1 MNLSGLTCTPREPD
15 LSSSYTSAYLR
26 LPAQLGAYHLTDR
39 LGAGG
44 MGVVYR
50 GSAPG
55 GTEVAVKVIRE
66 AVTSEEETQR
76 RFLRE
81 ARAAARL
88 DHPNIAQ
95 LWDFGRHDGLN
106 YLVMEL
112 VPGQQLS
119 SWRKSPPPGE
129 HLLPVCFQILDAL
142 AYAHARG
149 VVHRD
154 LKPENIMIF
163 GADGEVPRIK
173 LMDFGVAH
181 LRHDAPASEAEE
193 EAGFV
198 GTPAYMSPEQ
208 ARRAAAVTPASDLYS
223 LGIMLHEM
231 LAGYLP
237 FRERSVAAT
246 LLAQIHAQP
255 PLLAIRPG
263 FSVAGP
269 LKVTIERLLQKRPT
283 DRFMFAADVSAVL
296 AQCTI
301 VGKAEPVVAPELPPP
316 APLPQAPPLSAPPV
330 SEEEEEIH
338 FTLQVSHFGTL
349 ADSAPTAAPAG
360 EQAPAL
366 SAFQP
371 PEPPPLPDPIA
382 ALFARAWQEPTETL
396 PLMLSEPSRSVFAL
410 REPALVG
417 RLGELARIKTLA
429 AAACRKQRGAAGL
442 LIGEAGMGKSRLL
455 RVAREAL
462 EQSGAMQVWSLAA
475 EPHESSGRAALVAAF
490 TTALGLHATQ
500 PSDWLDHLCDL
511 FPERDRHA
519 WNANQLLRLLDGAGT
534 AGNDTAWDEAEEFRI
549 VAWVLRKAAVHRP
562 VCLAIDDLHLR
573 DGYLPRL
580 LSYLLREHREGAPW
594 FFLATLDLERMM
606 DGESWLPALQAFS
619 SRGLLDLVRLRPLT
633 EDETRRWA
641 QASLPGQA
649 AFAQTVAQRGEGNPR
664 IIASLILHQLDQRA
678 GAEQPFHLPD
688 ELALLLRERIARL
701 EQRGRLSPEALALGE
716 LIAVFG
722 EPLAFD
728 LLVVDHRA
736 EWESRPSGA
745 LSLAEALGE
754 LLDCELLQEPEPDLF
769 RFDSRALASFFLQ
782 RAEPQLRQLHAR
794 AARAKLQHFGADQP
808 TRAAELANHLLAAD
822 QLEAAVRQLLLAA
835 RHQARARN
843 FSRVRSLAEQAL
855 AAIEAIDAADLT
867 QAESWRIAASSLLL
881 ESLVQTGEH
890 AAARALGRQL
900 IPQAGD
906 GTELQRRALR
916 TLATSALQSSAP
928 REARTLLE
936 LCLGSADRAGDEE
949 GRIHILLSLGGLELH
964 ESQLEAARD
973 WLAQAIVQAQHFN
986 HLLPRVLL
994 EAARAARLAD
1004 DWDEVEAAAGEAERR
1019 AREGGDPVAVAA
1031 AQTLLAERELELG
1044 ELHRAEALLGAAAEG
1059 FAATGSRQSAAEVI
1073 SLQAHLAAARNNP
1086 ADAFLL
1092 HANAEAAF
1100 AAIGNRSAAAIE
1112 RAEQALLAA
1121 MERNWPL
1128 ASQLA
1133 ASALHEDAEQ
1143 RIDHHRFVRLMGEL
1157 ALLAIDAQQEALA
1170 AALLMPTYQKLQ
1182 RIGLLPILQPITR
1195 AISDRVATTSAPEP
1209 SP

>member
-1 MNLSGLTCTPREPD
+1 MPREPA

-26 LPAQLGAYHLTDR
+26 LPAQLGAYQLTDR

-95 LWDFGRHDGLN
+95 LWDFGRAEGLN
-106 YLVMEL
+106 FLVMEL

-149 VVHRD
+149 VIHRD

-163 GADGEVPRIK
+163 GAEGELPRIK

-181 LRHDAPASEAEE
+181 LRHDVVDAVASD

-208 ARRAAAVTPASDLYS
+208 ARRAAAVTPASDLYA

-255 PLLAIRPG
+255 PALVIRPG
-263 FSVAGP
+263 LAVAGP

-283 DRFMFAADVSAVL
+283 DRFMYAADLSAVL

-301 VGKAEPVVAPELPPP
+301 VGKAEPVVAPDAPPALPLPPP
-316 APLPQAPPLSAPPV
+316 LAPAQA
-330 SEEEEEIH
+330 SEEQEEEIH

-349 ADSAPTAAPAG
+349 AESAPAAPSAD
-360 EQAPAL
+360 EQ
-366 SAFQP
+366 
-371 PEPPPLPDPIA
+371 PEPVLTLAVPLASPPLPDPIA
-382 ALFARAWQEPTETL
+382 AIFARAWQEPQGAL
-396 PLMLSEPSRSVFAL
+396 PLMPSEPSRSVFAL
-410 REPALVG
+410 RETPLVG

-442 LIGEAGMGKSRLL
+442 LLGEAGMGKSSLL
-455 RVAREAL
+455 RAAREAL
-462 EQSGAMQVWSLAA
+462 EQSGAMQVWSLAS
-475 EPHESSGRAALVAAF
+475 EPHETSGRAALVAAL
-490 TTALGLHATQ
+490 TTALGLHTTQ
-500 PSDWLDHLCDL
+500 PSDWLDHLCVL

-519 WNANQLLRLLDGAGT
+519 WNANQLLRLLDGDAET
-534 AGNDTAWDEAEEFRI
+534 ANDTPWNEPEEFHI

-594 FFLATLDLERMM
+594 FFLATLDHERMPE
-606 DGESWLPALQAFS
+606 GESWLPALQAFS

-633 EDETRRWA
+633 EDEARRWA
-641 QASLPGQA
+641 QTSLPGQA
-649 AFAQTVAQRGEGNPR
+649 AFAQNVALRGEGNPR
-664 IIASLILHQLDQRA
+664 IIASLILHQLDRS
-678 GAEQPFHLPD
+678 GSAEPTANLPD
-688 ELALLLRERIARL
+688 ELTLLLHDRIAHL
-701 EQRGRLSPEALALGE
+701 EQRGRLSPESLALAE

-722 EPLAFD
+722 EPLPFD

-736 EWESRPSGA
+736 ERDARQAGA
-745 LSLAEALGE
+745 LSLAEAIGE
-754 LLDCELLQEPEPDLF
+754 LLDCQLLQEPKLDLF
-769 RFDSRALASFFLQ
+769 RFDSRALAALFLQ
-782 RAEPQLRQLHAR
+782 RALPHHAALHAR
-794 AARAKLQHFGADQP
+794 AARAKLEHFGADQP
-808 TRAAELANHLLAAD
+808 ARAAELAYHLLAAG
-822 QLEAAVRQLLLAA
+822 QHEAAVRQLLLAA

-843 FSRVRSLAEQAL
+843 FARVRILTEQAL
-855 AAIEAIDAADLT
+855 DAINALDASDIAEAEGWRVAANA
-867 QAESWRIAASSLLL
+867 LLL

-890 AAARALGRQL
+890 AAARELGRRL

-916 TLATSALQSSAP
+916 ILATSALQSSSP

-936 LCLGSADRAGDEE
+936 LCLASAERAGDEE

-964 ESQLEAARD
+964 ESRLDASRD
-973 WLAQAIVQAQHFN
+973 WLAQAIVQAQQFD

-1004 DWDEVEAAAGEAERR
+1004 DWDEVEAAASEAERR
-1019 AREGGDPVAVAA
+1019 ARDAADPVAVAT

-1044 ELHRAEALLGAAAEG
+1044 ELHRAEALLDAAAEA
-1059 FAATGSRQSAAEVI
+1059 FAATGSRQAAAEVVA
-1073 SLQAHLAAARNNP
+1073 LQAQLATARNNP
-1086 ADAFLL
+1086 AEAFLL

-1121 MERNWPL
+1121 REHNWPL

-1143 RIDHHRFVRLMGEL
+1143 RIDHHRFVRIMGEL

-1170 AALLMPTYQKLQ
+1170 AALLMPIYQKLQ
-1182 RIGLLPILQPITR
+1182 RIGLLPVLQPMTL
-1195 AISDRVATTSAPEP
+1195 AISRRVAASSEEEP
-1209 SP
+1209 RP

>member
-1 MNLSGLTCTPREPD
+1 MNLSDLTCVLREPD
-15 LSSSYTSAYLR
+15 LSLSYTSAYLR
-26 LPAQLGAYHLTDR
+26 LPVQLGAYLLTDR

-66 AVTSEEETQR
+66 AVTSEEQTQR

-95 LWDFGRHDGLN
+95 LWDFGRADGLN

-149 VVHRD
+149 VVHCD
-154 LKPENIMIF
+154 LKPENILIF
-163 GADGEVPRIK
+163 GADGEAPRIK

-208 ARRAAAVTPASDLYS
+208 ARRATAVTPASDLYS

-255 PLLAIRPG
+255 PALAIRPG
-263 FSVAGP
+263 LSVAGP

-296 AQCTI
+296 AQCTV
-301 VGKAEPVVAPELPPP
+301 VGRSEPVVAPDAPPAMPLPP
-316 APLPQAPPLSAPPV
+316 APPLAAAPMGD
-330 SEEEEEIH
+330 EEEEIH
-338 FTLQVSHFGTL
+338 FTLQVSHFGTF
-349 ADSAPTAAPAG
+349 AESAPDSAPAG

-366 SAFQP
+366 PSAKAH
-371 PEPPPLPDPIA
+371 EPAPLPDPIA
-382 ALFARAWQEPTETL
+382 AIFARAWQEPQAAL
-396 PLMLSEPSRSVFAL
+396 PLMLSEPSRSVSAL
-410 REPALVG
+410 REPPLVG

-429 AAACRKQRGAAGL
+429 AAACRKQRGSAGL
-442 LIGEAGMGKSRLL
+442 LLGEAGMGKSRLL
-455 RVAREAL
+455 RAAREAL

-475 EPHESSGRAALVAAF
+475 EPHECSGRAALLA
-490 TTALGLHATQ
+490 TLTSTLGLHTTQ
-500 PSDWLDHLCDL
+500 PSNWLDHLCDL
-511 FPERDRHA
+511 FPERDCHA
-519 WNANQLLRLLDGAGT
+519 WNANQLVRLLESGT
-534 AGNDTAWDEAEEFRI
+534 DAETGIPSSEAEEFRI
-549 VAWVLRKAAVHRP
+549 VAWVLRKAAAHRP
-562 VCLAIDDLHLR
+562 VCLAVDDLHLR

-594 FFLATLDLERMM
+594 FFLATLDHERL
-606 DGESWLPALQAFS
+606 DDADEWFPTLQAFS

-633 EDETRRWA
+633 ADEARRWA
-641 QASLPGQA
+641 QESLPGQP

-664 IIASLILHQLDQRA
+664 IIASLILHQRDQSA
-678 GAEQPFHLPD
+678 GAQQPCNLPD
-688 ELALLLRERIARL
+688 ELTLLLRDRIARL
-701 EQRGRLSPEALALGE
+701 RERGRLSPEALALAE

-728 LLVVDHRA
+728 LLVIDHRA
-736 EWESRPSGA
+736 ERETRSPDA

-754 LLDCELLQEPEPDLF
+754 LLDCELLQELEPDLF
-769 RFDSRALASFFLQ
+769 RFDSRALAALFLQ
-782 RAEPQLRQLHAR
+782 RAEPQLRLLHAR
-794 AARAKLQHFGADQP
+794 AARAKLEHFGADQP
-808 TRAAELANHLLAAD
+808 ARAAELAHHLLAAD
-822 QLEAAVRQLLLAA
+822 QHKAALRQLLLAA

-855 AAIEAIDAADLT
+855 AAIEAIDDADLT
-867 QAESWRIAASSLLL
+867 QAESWRVAASSLLL

-890 AAARALGRQL
+890 TAARALGRQL

-916 TLATSALQSSAP
+916 TLATSALQSCAP

-936 LCLGSADRAGDEE
+936 LCLRSADRAGDEE

-1031 AQTLLAERELELG
+1031 AQTLLAERELERG

-1073 SLQAHLAAARNNP
+1073 ALQAHLAAAWNNP

-1092 HANAEAAF
+1092 HANAETAF
-1100 AAIGNRSAAAIE
+1100 SAIGNRSAAAIE

-1121 MERNWPL
+1121 VEHNWQL

-1157 ALLAIDAQQEALA
+1157 ALLAIDAGQEALA
-1170 AALLMPTYQKLQ
+1170 AALLMPTYQKLK
-1182 RIGLLPILQPITR
+1182 RIGLLPILQPIMR
-1195 AISDRVATTSAPEP
+1195 AISERLSATSADEP
-1209 SP
+1209 NP

>member
-1 MNLSGLTCTPREPD
+1 MNLSGLTSTPREPD
-15 LSSSYTSAYLR
+15 LSQSYASAYLR

-95 LWDFGRHDGLN
+95 LWDFGRADGLN

-296 AQCTI
+296 AQCTV
-301 VGKAEPVVAPELPPP
+301 VGKAESVVAPDAPP
-316 APLPQAPPLSAPPV
+316 AVPAPPIAAAPLSN
-330 SEEEEEIH
+330 EEEEIH

-349 ADSAPTAAPAG
+349 AESEPAAPTAG
-360 EQAPAL
+360 EQEPAAPTARQL
-366 SAFQP
+366 
-371 PEPPPLPDPIA
+371 EPAPLPDPIA
-382 ALFARAWQEPTETL
+382 AIFARAWQEPQASL
-396 PLMLSEPSRSVFAL
+396 PLMLSEPSRSVSAL
-410 REPALVG
+410 REPPLIG
-417 RLGELARIKTLA
+417 RVGELARIKTLA

-442 LIGEAGMGKSRLL
+442 LVGEAGMGKSRLL
-455 RVAREAL
+455 RAAREAL

-475 EPHESSGRAALVAAF
+475 EPHERSGRAALLATLTSAI
-490 TTALGLHATQ
+490 GLHTTQ
-500 PSDWLDHLCDL
+500 TSDWLDHLCDL

-519 WNANQLLRLLDGAGT
+519 WNANQLVRLLASDTEAET
-534 AGNDTAWDEAEEFRI
+534 AIPSSEAEEFRI
-549 VAWVLRKAAVHRP
+549 VAWVLRKAAAHRP
-562 VCLAIDDLHLR
+562 VCLAVDDLHLR

-594 FFLATLDLERMM
+594 FFLATLDHERLNET
-606 DGESWLPALQAFS
+606 DEWLPTLQAFS

-633 EDETRRWA
+633 PDEARRWTQEA
-641 QASLPGQA
+641 LPGQP

-664 IIASLILHQLDQRA
+664 IIASLILHQRDQGE
-678 GAEQPFHLPD
+678 GAQQPSNLPD
-688 ELALLLRERIARL
+688 ELTLLLRDRIAHL
-701 EQRGRLSPEALALGE
+701 GQRGRLSLEALALAE

-722 EPLAFD
+722 EPIPFE

-736 EWESRPSGA
+736 ERESRPADA
-745 LSLAEALGE
+745 LSLAEAIGE

-769 RFDSRALASFFLQ
+769 RFDARALAALFLQ
-782 RAEPQLRQLHAR
+782 RAEPQLRALHTR
-794 AARAKLQHFGADQP
+794 AARAKIELFGADQP
-808 TRAAELANHLLAAD
+808 ARAAELAHHLLTAE
-822 QLEAAVRQLLLAA
+822 QHEAAVRQLLLAA

-855 AAIEAIDAADLT
+855 GAIEAIDATDLT
-867 QAESWRIAASSLLL
+867 QAESWRVAANALLL

-1031 AQTLLAERELELG
+1031 AQTLLAERAIELG
-1044 ELHRAEALLGAAAEG
+1044 DLHRAEALLGAAAEG
-1059 FAATGSRQSAAEVI
+1059 FAATGSRQFAAEVI
-1073 SLQAHLAAARNNP
+1073 VLQAHLAAARNNR

-1092 HANAEAAF
+1092 HATAEAAF
-1100 AAIGNRSAAAIE
+1100 TALGNRSAAAIA

-1121 MERNWPL
+1121 FEHNWTL

-1157 ALLAIDAQQEALA
+1157 ALLAIDAGQEALA

-1195 AISDRVATTSAPEP
+1195 AISDRVATTSTAEP

>member
-1 MNLSGLTCTPREPD
+1 MAD
-15 LSSSYTSAYLR
+15 
-26 LPAQLGAYHLTDR
+26 
-39 LGAGG
+39 
-44 MGVVYR
+44 
-50 GSAPG
+50 
-55 GTEVAVKVIRE
+55 E
-66 AVTSEEETQR
+66 AS
-76 RFLRE
+76 
-81 ARAAARL
+81 
-88 DHPNIAQ
+88 D
-95 LWDFGRHDGLN
+95 
-106 YLVMEL
+106 
-112 VPGQQLS
+112 
-119 SWRKSPPPGE
+119 
-129 HLLPVCFQILDAL
+129 
-142 AYAHARG
+142 
-149 VVHRD
+149 
-154 LKPENIMIF
+154 
-163 GADGEVPRIK
+163 
-173 LMDFGVAH
+173 
-181 LRHDAPASEAEE
+181 

-208 ARRAAAVTPASDLYS
+208 ARRAAAVTPASDLYA

-255 PLLAIRPG
+255 PALVIRPG
-263 FSVAGP
+263 LAVAGP

-283 DRFMFAADVSAVL
+283 DRFMYAADVSAVL

-301 VGKAEPVVAPELPPP
+301 VGKAEPVAAPELPPP
-316 APLPQAPPLSAPPV
+316 APLPPAPPLAAAPV
-330 SEEEEEIH
+330 SEEEEDIH

-349 ADSAPTAAPAG
+349 AESAPSAAPAG
-360 EQAPAL
+360 EQAPAP
-366 SAFQP
+366 SGFQP
-371 PEPPPLPDPIA
+371 PAQVPLPDPIA
-382 ALFARAWQEPTETL
+382 ALFARAWQDPTETL
-396 PLMLSEPSRSVFAL
+396 PLMLSEPSRSVSAL
-410 REPALVG
+410 REPPLVG
-417 RLGELARIKTLA
+417 RVGELARIKTLA

-442 LIGEAGMGKSRLL
+442 LVGEAGMGKSRLL

-462 EQSGAMQVWSLAA
+462 EQSGAMQVWNLAA
-475 EPHESSGRAALVAAF
+475 EPHESSGRAALVAAL
-490 TTALGLHATQ
+490 TTALGLQATQ

-519 WNANQLLRLLDGAGT
+519 WNANQLLRLLDGAG
-534 AGNDTAWDEAEEFRI
+534 ASGNDTAWDEAEEFRI

-580 LSYLLREHREGAPW
+580 LSYLLREHREDAPW
-594 FFLATLDLERMM
+594 FFLATLDLERMI

-641 QASLPGQA
+641 QAALPGQA

-664 IIASLILHQLDQRA
+664 IIASLILHQLDQS
-678 GAEQPFHLPD
+678 GAAQQPSKLPD
-688 ELALLLRERIARL
+688 ELSLLLRDRLARL
-701 EQRGRLSPEALALGE
+701 EQRGRLSPESLALAE

-722 EPLAFD
+722 EPLPFD
-728 LLVVDHRA
+728 LLLLDHRA
-736 EWESRPSGA
+736 ESDARPADA

-754 LLDCELLQEPEPDLF
+754 LLDCQLLQEPEPDLF
-769 RFDSRALASFFLQ
+769 RFDARALAALFLQ
-782 RAEPQLRQLHAR
+782 RAEPQLPALHAR
-794 AARAKLQHFGADQP
+794 AARAKLEHFGADQP
-808 TRAAELANHLLAAD
+808 LRAAELASHLLASG
-822 QLEAAVRQLLLAA
+822 QHEAAVRQLLLAA
-835 RHQARARN
+835 RHQARARS
-843 FSRVRSLAEQAL
+843 FVRVRTLAEQAL
-855 AAIEAIDAADLT
+855 AAVDGLESSDLA
-867 QAESWRIAASSLLL
+867 QAEGWRVAAKALLL

-890 AAARALGRQL
+890 AAARELGRSL

-916 TLATSALQSSAP
+916 TLATSALQSSSP

-936 LCLGSADRAGDEE
+936 LCLASAERAGDEE

-964 ESQLEAARD
+964 ESKLEAARD
-973 WLAQAIVQAQHFN
+973 WLAQAIVQAQQFD

-1004 DWDEVEAAAGEAERR
+1004 DWDEVEAAASEAERR
-1019 AREGGDPVAVAA
+1019 AREGCDPVAVAA
-1031 AQTLLAERELELG
+1031 AQTLLAERELELR
-1044 ELHRAEALLGAAAEG
+1044 ELHRAEALLGAAAEA
-1059 FAATGSRQSAAEVI
+1059 FALTGSRQAAAEVI
-1073 SLQAHLAAARNNP
+1073 ALQAHLAAARDNP

-1092 HANAEAAF
+1092 HANAESAF

-1121 MERNWPL
+1121 REHNWTL

-1133 ASALHEDAEQ
+1133 AAALHEDAEQ

-1157 ALLAIDAQQEALA
+1157 ALLAIDADQEALA

-1182 RIGLLPILQPITR
+1182 RIGLLPILKPIAQ
-1195 AISDRVATTSAPEP
+1195 AISRRVAAASAEEP
-1209 SP
+1209 NP

>member
-1 MNLSGLTCTPREPD
+1 MPREPD

-26 LPAQLGAYHLTDR
+26 LPAQLGTYQLTDR

-95 LWDFGRHDGLN
+95 LWDFGRADGLN

-119 SWRKSPPPGE
+119 SWRKNPPPGE

-149 VVHRD
+149 VIHRD

-163 GADGEVPRIK
+163 GADGELPRIK

-181 LRHDAPASEAEE
+181 LRHDVVDAVASD

-208 ARRAAAVTPASDLYS
+208 ARRAAAVTPASDLYA

-255 PLLAIRPG
+255 PVLVIRPG
-263 FSVAGP
+263 LAVAGP

-283 DRFMFAADVSAVL
+283 DRFMYAADVSAVL

-301 VGKAEPVVAPELPPP
+301 VGKAEPVVAPEVPP
-316 APLPQAPPLSAPPV
+316 ALHPLQAAPLAAAKV
-330 SEEEEEIH
+330 SEEQEEEIH

-349 ADSAPTAAPAG
+349 AESAPAAPPAD
-360 EQAPAL
+360 EQA
-366 SAFQP
+366 
-371 PEPPPLPDPIA
+371 EPVLTLAVPRASPPLPDPIA

-410 REPALVG
+410 RETPLVG

-442 LIGEAGMGKSRLL
+442 LLGEAGMGKSSLL
-455 RVAREAL
+455 RAAREAL
-462 EQSGAMQVWSLAA
+462 EQSGAMQVWSLAS
-475 EPHESSGRAALVAAF
+475 EPHETSGRAALVAAL
-490 TTALGLHATQ
+490 TTALGLHTTQ
-500 PSDWLDHLCDL
+500 PADWFDHLCDL

-519 WNANQLLRLLDGAGT
+519 WNANQLLRLLDGAGER
-534 AGNDTAWDEAEEFRI
+534 ANDTPWNEAEEFHI

-580 LSYLLREHREGAPW
+580 LSYLLREHSEGAPW
-594 FFLATLDLERMM
+594 FFLATLDHERMPE
-606 DGESWLPALQAFS
+606 GESWLPALQAFS

-649 AFAQTVAQRGEGNPR
+649 AFAQTVALRGEGNPR
-664 IIASLILHQLDQRA
+664 IIASLILHQLDRS
-678 GAEQPFHLPD
+678 GSAEPTSSLPD
-688 ELALLLRERIARL
+688 ELSLLLQDRIARL
-701 EQRGRLSPEALALGE
+701 EQRGRLSPESLALAE

-722 EPLAFD
+722 EPLPFD
-728 LLVVDHRA
+728 LLVLDHRA
-736 EWESRPSGA
+736 ESDARQADA

-754 LLDCELLQEPEPDLF
+754 LLDCQLLQEPEPDLF
-769 RFDSRALASFFLQ
+769 RFESRALATLFLQ
-782 RAEPQLRQLHAR
+782 RAEPQLRALHAR
-794 AARAKLQHFGADQP
+794 AARAKLEHFGADQP
-808 TRAAELANHLLAAD
+808 VRAAELANHLLAAG
-822 QLEAAVRQLLLAA
+822 QHEAAVRQLLLAA

-843 FSRVRSLAEQAL
+843 FARVRTLTEQAL
-855 AAIEAIDAADLT
+855 DAIDSIDASDI
-867 QAESWRIAASSLLL
+867 AEAEGWRIAANALLL

-890 AAARALGRQL
+890 AAARELGRSL

-916 TLATSALQSSAP
+916 TLATSALQSSSP

-936 LCLGSADRAGDEE
+936 LCLASAERAGDEE

-964 ESQLEAARD
+964 ESRLEASRD
-973 WLAQAIVQAQHFN
+973 WLAQAIVQAQQFD

-1004 DWDEVEAAAGEAERR
+1004 DWDEVDAAASEAERR
-1019 AREGGDPVAVAA
+1019 ARDAADPVAVAT

-1044 ELHRAEALLGAAAEG
+1044 ELHRAEALLGAAAEA
-1059 FAATGSRQSAAEVI
+1059 FAATGSRQAAAEVVA
-1073 SLQAHLAAARNNP
+1073 LQAHLAAARNNP
-1086 ADAFLL
+1086 AEAFLL
-1092 HANAEAAF
+1092 HANAEGAF

-1112 RAEQALLAA
+1112 RVEQALLAA
-1121 MERNWPL
+1121 REHNWPL

-1143 RIDHHRFVRLMGEL
+1143 RIDHHRFVRIMGEL

-1182 RIGLLPILQPITR
+1182 RIGLLPVLQPMTL
-1195 AISDRVATTSAPEP
+1195 AISRRVTASSEQEP
-1209 SP
+1209 RP

>member
-1 MNLSGLTCTPREPD
+1 MPCEPD
-15 LSSSYTSAYLR
+15 LSSSYTSAYLP
-26 LPAQLGAYHLTDR
+26 LPAQLGAYELTER

-154 LKPENIMIF
+154 LKPENIMVF
-163 GADGEVPRIK
+163 GAHGEVPRIK

-181 LRHDAPASEAEE
+181 LRYDSLADEASE

-208 ARRAAAVTPASDLYS
+208 ARRAAAVTPASDLYA

-255 PLLAIRPG
+255 PALVIRPG
-263 FSVAGP
+263 LAVAGP

-283 DRFMFAADVSAVL
+283 DRFMYAADVSAVL

-301 VGKAEPVVAPELPPP
+301 VGKAEPVAAPELPPP
-316 APLPQAPPLSAPPV
+316 APPPPAPPLAAAPV

-349 ADSAPTAAPAG
+349 AESAPSAAPAG
-360 EQAPAL
+360 EQAPAP
-366 SAFQP
+366 SGFQP
-371 PEPPPLPDPIA
+371 PAQVPLPDPIA

-396 PLMLSEPSRSVFAL
+396 PLMLSEPSRSVSAL
-410 REPALVG
+410 REPPLVG
-417 RLGELARIKTLA
+417 RVGELARIKTLA

-442 LIGEAGMGKSRLL
+442 LVGEAGMGKSRLL

-462 EQSGAMQVWSLAA
+462 EQSGAMQVWNLAA
-475 EPHESSGRAALVAAF
+475 EPHESSGRAALVAAL
-490 TTALGLHATQ
+490 TTALGLQATQ

-519 WNANQLLRLLDGAGT
+519 WNANQLLRLLDGAG
-534 AGNDTAWDEAEEFRI
+534 ASGNDTAWDEAEEFRI

-580 LSYLLREHREGAPW
+580 LSYLLREHREDAPW
-594 FFLATLDLERMM
+594 FFLATLDLERMI

-641 QASLPGQA
+641 QAALPGQA

-664 IIASLILHQLDQRA
+664 IIASLILHQLDQS
-678 GAEQPFHLPD
+678 GAAQQPSKLPD
-688 ELALLLRERIARL
+688 ELSLLLRDRLARL
-701 EQRGRLSPEALALGE
+701 EQRGRLSPESLALAE

-722 EPLAFD
+722 EPLPFD
-728 LLVVDHRA
+728 LLVLDHRA
-736 EWESRPSGA
+736 ESDARPADA

-754 LLDCELLQEPEPDLF
+754 LLDCQLLQEPEPDLF
-769 RFDSRALASFFLQ
+769 RFDSRALAGLFLA
-782 RAEPQLRQLHAR
+782 RAEPQLPALHAR
-794 AARAKLQHFGADQP
+794 AARAKLEHFGADQP
-808 TRAAELANHLLAAD
+808 LRAAELASHLLASG
-822 QLEAAVRQLLLAA
+822 QHEAAVRQLLLAA
-835 RHQARARN
+835 RHQARARS
-843 FSRVRSLAEQAL
+843 FVRVRTLAEQAL
-855 AAIEAIDAADLT
+855 AAVDGLEASDLA
-867 QAESWRIAASSLLL
+867 QAEGWRVAAKALLL

-890 AAARALGRQL
+890 AAARELGRSL

-916 TLATSALQSSAP
+916 TLATSALQSSSP

-936 LCLGSADRAGDEE
+936 LCLASADRAGDEE

-964 ESQLEAARD
+964 ESKLEAARD
-973 WLAQAIVQAQHFN
+973 WLAQAIVQAQQFD

-1004 DWDEVEAAAGEAERR
+1004 DWDEVEAAASEAERR
-1019 AREGGDPVAVAA
+1019 AREGCDPVAVAA

-1044 ELHRAEALLGAAAEG
+1044 ELHRAEALLGAAAEA
-1059 FAATGSRQSAAEVI
+1059 FAVTGSRQAAAEVI
-1073 SLQAHLAAARNNP
+1073 ALQAHLAAARDNP

-1092 HANAEAAF
+1092 HATAESAF

-1121 MERNWPL
+1121 REHNWTL

-1133 ASALHEDAEQ
+1133 AAALHEDAEQ

-1157 ALLAIDAQQEALA
+1157 ALLAIDAEQEALA

-1182 RIGLLPILQPITR
+1182 RIGLLPVLQPMTL
-1195 AISDRVATTSAPEP
+1195 AISRRVAANAGEEP
-1209 SP
+1209 RP

>member
-1 MNLSGLTCTPREPD
+1 MLCEPD
-15 LSSSYTSAYLR
+15 LSSSFTSAYLR
-26 LPAQLGAYHLTDR
+26 LPAQLGAYQLTER

-95 LWDFGRHDGLN
+95 LWDFGRAEGLN
-106 YLVMEL
+106 FLVMEL
-112 VPGQQLS
+112 VPGEQLS

-129 HLLPVCFQILDAL
+129 HILCVCFQILDAL

-149 VVHRD
+149 VIHRD

-163 GADGEVPRIK
+163 GAEGELPRIK

-181 LRHDAPASEAEE
+181 LRHDLLAAEAEE

-208 ARRAAAVTPASDLYS
+208 ARRATAVAPASDLYS

-255 PLLAIRPG
+255 PALAIRPG

-269 LKVTIERLLQKRPT
+269 LRVTIERLLQKRPI

-296 AQCTI
+296 AQCTV
-301 VGKAEPVVAPELPPP
+301 VGKAAPVVAPETPPA
-316 APLPQAPPLSAPPV
+316 APLPQAPPLAAAPV

-349 ADSAPTAAPAG
+349 AESAPAAPSAD
-360 EQAPAL
+360 EQAEPAL
-366 SAFQP
+366 SPAKAL
-371 PEPPPLPDPIA
+371 EPPPLPDPIA
-382 ALFARAWQEPTETL
+382 AIFARAWQETGEPL
-396 PLMLSEPSRSVFAL
+396 PLMLSEPSRSVSAL
-410 REPALVG
+410 REPPLVG
-417 RLGELARIKTLA
+417 RVGELARIKTLA

-442 LIGEAGMGKSRLL
+442 LVGEAGMGKSRLL
-455 RVAREAL
+455 RAAREAL

-475 EPHESSGRAALVAAF
+475 EPHETSGRAALLA
-490 TTALGLHATQ
+490 TLTSALGLHAMP
-500 PSDWLDHLCDL
+500 PSDWLDHLCEL

-519 WNANQLLRLLDGAGT
+519 WNANQLLRLLDAQTDAENGT
-534 AGNDTAWDEAEEFRI
+534 PLNEAEEFRI

-562 VCLAIDDLHLR
+562 VCLAVDDLHLR

-580 LSYLLREHREGAPW
+580 LSYLLRDHREGAPW
-594 FFLATLDLERMM
+594 FFLATLDHERMNAS
-606 DGESWLPALQAFS
+606 DEWLPTLQAFS

-633 EDETRRWA
+633 EDEARRWA
-641 QASLPGQA
+641 QESLPGQA
-649 AFAQTVAQRGEGNPR
+649 AFAHTVAQRGEGNPR
-664 IIASLILHQLDQRA
+664 IIASLILHQRDQSA
-678 GAEQPFHLPD
+678 GSEQQANLPD
-688 ELALLLRERIARL
+688 ELTLLLRDRIARL
-701 EQRGRLSPEALALGE
+701 EERGRLSPEAIALGE

-722 EPLAFD
+722 EPLPFD
-728 LLVVDHRA
+728 LLVADHHAMRDRR
-736 EWESRPSGA
+736 SPDA

-754 LLDCELLQEPEPDLF
+754 LLDCQLLQEPEPDLF
-769 RFDSRALASFFLQ
+769 RFDSRALAALFLQ
-782 RAEPQLRQLHAR
+782 RAETQLRALHAR
-794 AARAKLQHFGADQP
+794 AARAKLDHFGAVQP
-808 TRAAELANHLLAAD
+808 ARAAELASHLLAAG
-822 QLEAAVRQLLLAA
+822 QHEAAVRQLLLAA
-835 RHQARARN
+835 RHQARTRN
-843 FSRVRSLAEQAL
+843 FARVRIIAEQTL
-855 AAIEAIDAADLT
+855 SAIDAISDADLT
-867 QAESWRIAASSLLL
+867 QSESWRVAANALLL

-936 LCLGSADRAGDEE
+936 LCLASAERAGDEE

-964 ESQLEAARD
+964 ESQLDAARD
-973 WLAQAIVQAQHFN
+973 WLAQAIVQAQQFD

-1004 DWDEVEAAAGEAERR
+1004 DWDEVEAAASEAARR
-1019 AREGGDPVAVAA
+1019 ARDAADPVAVAT
-1031 AQTLLAERELELG
+1031 AQTLLAERELALG
-1044 ELHRAEALLGAAAEG
+1044 ELHRAEALLGAAAEA
-1059 FAATGSRQSAAEVI
+1059 FATTGSRQAAAEVVA
-1073 SLQAHLAAARNNP
+1073 LQAHLAAARNNP

-1121 MERNWPL
+1121 REDNWTL

-1143 RIDHHRFVRLMGEL
+1143 RIDHHRFVHLMGEL

-1182 RIGLLPILQPITR
+1182 RIGLLPVLQPITL
-1195 AISDRVATTSAPEP
+1195 AISRRVAANAEEEP
-1209 SP
+1209 NP

>member
-1 MNLSGLTCTPREPD
+1 MPHEPD

-26 LPAQLGAYHLTDR
+26 LPAQLGAYELTER

-66 AVTSEEETQR
+66 AVTNEEETQR

-95 LWDFGRHDGLN
+95 LWDFGRAEGLN

-149 VVHRD
+149 VIHRD

-163 GADGEVPRIK
+163 GAEGELPRIK

-208 ARRAAAVTPASDLYS
+208 ARRAAAVTPASDLYA

-255 PLLAIRPG
+255 PALAIRPG
-263 FSVAGP
+263 LAVAGP

-283 DRFMFAADVSAVL
+283 DRFMYAADVSAVL

-301 VGKAEPVVAPELPPP
+301 VGQPEPVVAPELPPA
-316 APLPQAPPLSAPPV
+316 APLPPAPPLAAAPV
-330 SEEEEEIH
+330 SAAEEIH

-349 ADSAPTAAPAG
+349 AESAPAAPSADG
-360 EQAPAL
+360 QAEPAL
-366 SAFQP
+366 SPTNA

-382 ALFARAWQEPTETL
+382 ALFARAWQEPAETL

-410 REPALVG
+410 REPPLVG

-429 AAACRKQRGAAGL
+429 AAACRKQRGAAAL
-442 LIGEAGMGKSRLL
+442 LMGEAGMGKSRLL

-475 EPHESSGRAALVAAF
+475 EPHERSGRAALVAAL

-519 WNANQLLRLLDGAGT
+519 WNANQLLRLLDGAGESRT
-534 AGNDTAWDEAEEFRI
+534 DTAWDEAEEFRI

-580 LSYLLREHREGAPW
+580 LSYLLREHRDGAPW
-594 FFLATLDLERMM
+594 FFLATLDHERVME
-606 DGESWLPALQAFS
+606 GESWMPALQAFS

-641 QASLPGQA
+641 QASLPGQS
-649 AFAQTVAQRGEGNPR
+649 AFAQTVAVRGEGNPR
-664 IIASLILHQLDQRA
+664 IIASLILHQLDR
-678 GAEQPFHLPD
+678 GGSSEPTSNLPD
-688 ELALLLRERIARL
+688 ELTLLLRDRLARL
-701 EQRGRLSPEALALGE
+701 EQRGRLSPESLALAE

-722 EPLAFD
+722 EPLSFD

-736 EWESRPSGA
+736 ERDARPADA

-754 LLDCELLQEPEPDLF
+754 LLDCQLLQEPEPDLF
-769 RFDSRALASFFLQ
+769 RFDSRALAALFLQ
-782 RAEPQLRQLHAR
+782 RAQPELRALHER
-794 AARAKLQHFGADQP
+794 AARAKLEHFGADQP
-808 TRAAELANHLLAAD
+808 LRAAELANHLLAAG
-822 QLEAAVRQLLLAA
+822 QHEAAIRQLLLAA
-835 RHQARARN
+835 RHQARARS
-843 FSRVRSLAEQAL
+843 FARVRALAEQTL
-855 AAIEAIDAADLT
+855 AAIEAIDASDLE
-867 QAESWRIAASSLLL
+867 QAEGWRVAANALLL

-890 AAARALGRQL
+890 AAARELGRSL

-936 LCLGSADRAGDEE
+936 LCLASADRAGDEE

-964 ESQLEAARD
+964 ESKLEAARD
-973 WLAQAIVQAQHFN
+973 WLAQAIVQAQQFD

-994 EAARAARLAD
+994 EAARAARLAG
-1004 DWDEVEAAAGEAERR
+1004 DWDEVEAAASEAERR
-1019 AREGGDPVAVAA
+1019 ARDAEDPVAVAT

-1044 ELHRAEALLGAAAEG
+1044 ELHRAEALLGAAAEA
-1059 FAATGSRQSAAEVI
+1059 FSATGSRQAAAEVVA
-1073 SLQAHLAAARNNP
+1073 LQAHLAVAHDNP
-1086 ADAFLL
+1086 AEAFLL

-1100 AAIGNRSAAAIE
+1100 VAIGNRSAAAIE

-1121 MERNWPL
+1121 REDNWAL

-1133 ASALHEDAEQ
+1133 AAALKEDAEQ

-1170 AALLMPTYQKLQ
+1170 SALLMPTYQKLQ
-1182 RIGLLPILQPITR
+1182 RIGLLPVLQPMML
-1195 AISDRVATTSAPEP
+1195 AISRRVAANAEAEP

>member
-1 MNLSGLTCTPREPD
+1 M
-15 LSSSYTSAYLR
+15 SSSYTSAYLQ
-26 LPAQLGAYHLTDR
+26 LPAQLGAYELTER

-95 LWDFGRHDGLN
+95 LWDFGRADGLN
-106 YLVMEL
+106 FLVMEL

-149 VVHRD
+149 VIHRD
-154 LKPENIMIF
+154 LKPENILIF
-163 GADGEVPRIK
+163 GAEGEVPSIK

-181 LRHDAPASEAEE
+181 LRHGALASEAEE

-208 ARRAAAVTPASDLYS
+208 ARRAAAVTPASDLYA

-255 PLLAIRPG
+255 PVLAIRPG
-263 FSVAGP
+263 LAVAGP

-283 DRFMFAADVSAVL
+283 DRFMYAADVSAVL

-316 APLPQAPPLSAPPV
+316 APLPPAPTRAAAPV
-330 SEEEEEIH
+330 SEEQEEEIH

-349 ADSAPTAAPAG
+349 AESAPAAPSDD
-360 EQAPAL
+360 EQAAPVLTLAVPL
-366 SAFQP
+366 AS
-371 PEPPPLPDPIA
+371 PPLPAPIA
-382 ALFARAWQEPTETL
+382 AIFARAWQEPQEAL
-396 PLMLSEPSRSVFAL
+396 PLMPSEPTRSVFAL
-410 REPALVG
+410 RETPLVG

-442 LIGEAGMGKSRLL
+442 LLGEAGMGKSSLL
-455 RVAREAL
+455 RAAREAL
-462 EQSGAMQVWSLAA
+462 EQSGAMQVWSLAS
-475 EPHESSGRAALVAAF
+475 EQHETSGRAALVAAL
-490 TTALGLHATQ
+490 TTALGLQTTQ
-500 PSDWLDHLCDL
+500 RSDWLDHLCDL

-519 WNANQLLRLLDGAGT
+519 WNANQLLRLLDGAGET
-534 AGNDTAWDEAEEFRI
+534 ENDTAWDEAEEFRI

-594 FFLATLDLERMM
+594 FFLATLDHERMPE
-606 DGESWLPALQAFS
+606 GESWLPALQAFS

-649 AFAQTVAQRGEGNPR
+649 AFAQTVALRGEGNPR
-664 IIASLILHQLDQRA
+664 IIASLILHQLDRS
-678 GAEQPFHLPD
+678 GSAEPTSNLPD
-688 ELALLLRERIARL
+688 ELTLLLRDRIARL
-701 EQRGRLSPEALALGE
+701 EQRGRLSPESLALAE
-716 LIAVFG
+716 LISVFG
-722 EPLAFD
+722 EPLPFD

-736 EWESRPSGA
+736 ERDARQADA

-754 LLDCELLQEPEPDLF
+754 LLDCQLLQEPEPDLF
-769 RFDSRALASFFLQ
+769 RFDSRALATLFLQ
-782 RAEPQLRQLHAR
+782 RAEPQLRALHAR
-794 AARAKLQHFGADQP
+794 AARAKLEHFGADQP
-808 TRAAELANHLLAAD
+808 VRAAELAIHLLAAG
-822 QLEAAVRQLLLAA
+822 QHEAAVRQLLLAA

-843 FSRVRSLAEQAL
+843 FARVRTLTEQAL
-855 AAIEAIDAADLT
+855 DAIDAIDASDT
-867 QAESWRIAASSLLL
+867 AEAEGWRVAANALLL

-890 AAARALGRQL
+890 AAARELGRSL

-916 TLATSALQSSAP
+916 TLATSALQSSSP

-936 LCLGSADRAGDEE
+936 LCLASAERAGDEE
-949 GRIHILLSLGGLELH
+949 GRIHILLALGGLELH
-964 ESQLEAARD
+964 ESRLDASRD
-973 WLAQAIVQAQHFN
+973 WLAQAIVQAQQFD

-1004 DWDEVEAAAGEAERR
+1004 DWDEVEAAASEAERR
-1019 AREGGDPVAVAA
+1019 ARDAADPVAVAT
-1031 AQTLLAERELELG
+1031 AQTLLAEREIELG
-1044 ELHRAEALLGAAAEG
+1044 ELHRAEALLSAAAEA
-1059 FAATGSRQSAAEVI
+1059 FAATGSRQAAAEVMA
-1073 SLQAHLAAARNNP
+1073 LQAHLAAARNNP
-1086 ADAFLL
+1086 AEAFLL

-1121 MERNWPL
+1121 REDNWTL

-1143 RIDHHRFVRLMGEL
+1143 RIDHHRFVRLTGEL

-1182 RIGLLPILQPITR
+1182 RIGLLPVLQPMTL
-1195 AISDRVATTSAPEP
+1195 AISRRVEANSEQEP
-1209 SP
+1209 RP

>member
-1 MNLSGLTCTPREPD
+1 MPHEPD

-26 LPAQLGAYHLTDR
+26 LPAQLGAYQLTER

-95 LWDFGRHDGLN
+95 LWDFGRADGLN

-149 VVHRD
+149 VIHRD

-163 GADGEVPRIK
+163 GAEGELPRIK

-181 LRHDAPASEAEE
+181 LRHDALASEAEE

-208 ARRAAAVTPASDLYS
+208 ARRAAAVTPASDLYA

-255 PLLAIRPG
+255 PVLAIRPG
-263 FSVAGP
+263 LAVAGP

-283 DRFMFAADVSAVL
+283 DRFMYAADVSAVL

-301 VGKAEPVVAPELPPP
+301 VGKAEPVVALELPPP
-316 APLPQAPPLSAPPV
+316 APLPPAPPRAAAPV

-349 ADSAPTAAPAG
+349 AESAPAAPSDD
-360 EQAPAL
+360 EQAEPVL
-366 SAFQP
+366 SPVKA

-410 REPALVG
+410 REPPLVG

-429 AAACRKQRGAAGL
+429 AAACRKQRGAAAL
-442 LIGEAGMGKSRLL
+442 LLGEAGMGKSRLL

-462 EQSGAMQVWSLAA
+462 EQSGAMQVWSIAA
-475 EPHESSGRAALVAAF
+475 EPHESSGRAALVAAL

-500 PSDWLDHLCDL
+500 PSDWLDHFCDL

-519 WNANQLLRLLDGAGT
+519 WNANQLLRFLDGAGET
-534 AGNDTAWDEAEEFRI
+534 ASDTAWDEVEEFRI

-580 LSYLLREHREGAPW
+580 LSYLLREHRDAAPW
-594 FFLATLDLERMM
+594 FFLATLDHERMM
-606 DGESWLPALQAFS
+606 EGESWMPALQAFS

-633 EDETRRWA
+633 EDEARRWA

-649 AFAQTVAQRGEGNPR
+649 AFAQTVALRGDGNPR
-664 IIASLILHQLDQRA
+664 IIASLILHQLDR
-678 GAEQPFHLPD
+678 GGSAEPSSNLPD
-688 ELALLLRERIARL
+688 ELTLLLRDRLARL
-701 EQRGRLSPEALALGE
+701 EQRGRLSPESLALAE
-716 LIAVFG
+716 LISVFG
-722 EPLAFD
+722 EPLPFD

-736 EWESRPSGA
+736 ERDARPADA

-754 LLDCELLQEPEPDLF
+754 LLDCQLLQEPEPDLF
-769 RFDSRALASFFLQ
+769 CFDSRALAALFLQ
-782 RAEPQLRQLHAR
+782 RAEPELRALHAR
-794 AARAKLQHFGADQP
+794 AARAKLEHFGADQP
-808 TRAAELANHLLAAD
+808 LRAAELANHLLAAG
-822 QLEAAVRQLLLAA
+822 QHEAAVRQLLLAA
-835 RHQARARN
+835 RHQARARS
-843 FSRVRSLAEQAL
+843 FARVRALAEQTL
-855 AAIEAIDAADLT
+855 AAVDAIEASDLE
-867 QAESWRIAASSLLL
+867 QAEGWRVAANALLL

-890 AAARALGRQL
+890 AAARELGRSL

-936 LCLGSADRAGDEE
+936 LCLASADRAGDEE

-964 ESQLEAARD
+964 ESKLEAARD
-973 WLAQAIVQAQHFN
+973 WLAQAIVQAQQFD

-994 EAARAARLAD
+994 EAARAARLAG
-1004 DWDEVEAAAGEAERR
+1004 DWDEVEAAASEAERR
-1019 AREGGDPVAVAA
+1019 ARDAEDPVAVAT

-1044 ELHRAEALLGAAAEG
+1044 ELHRAEALLGAAAEA
-1059 FAATGSRQSAAEVI
+1059 FSATGSRQAAAEVVA
-1073 SLQAHLAAARNNP
+1073 LQAHLAAARNNP
-1086 ADAFLL
+1086 AEAFLL

-1100 AAIGNRSAAAIE
+1100 VAIGNRSAAAIE

-1121 MERNWPL
+1121 REDNWLL

-1157 ALLAIDAQQEALA
+1157 ALLAIDAKQEALA
-1170 AALLMPTYQKLQ
+1170 SALLMPTYQKLQ
-1182 RIGLLPILQPITR
+1182 RIGLLPVLQPMML
-1195 AISDRVATTSAPEP
+1195 AISRRVAANAEAEP